1 MLKLHSALISPPA
14 LKEKGI
20 FALCSIRVSFML
32 WVRLLCVL
40 IPSQN
45 QWLLP
50 PSSLKTFSSLPISN
64 NNEDN
69 KTITIFIINLLT
81 INNSKPSLYTT
92 NLSLLCLSTPTLPSS

>member
-20 FALCSIRVSFML
+20 FALCSIRVSLML

-40 IPSQN
+40 IPPQN
-45 QWLLP
+45 KWLLP
-50 PSSLKTFSSLPISN
+50 PSLKTFSSLRISN

-69 KTITIFIINLLT
+69 KIITIFIINLLT
-81 INNSKPSLYTT
+81 INNSKPSLCTT
-92 NLSLLCLSTPTLPSS
+92 NLSLLCLSTPTLSSS